1 MLRVSFTSSFRSAF
15 DGADQLEL
23 EASSIRELFNTLL
36 TRYPGMQ
43 KHIDEGVAVA
53 IGGELYRDNWG
64 VAIPDNSEVFLMP
77 RIQGG

>member
-36 TRYPGMQ
+36 TRYPRLQ
-43 KHIDEGVAVA
+43 NHIDEGVAVA
-53 IGGELYRDNWG
+53 IEGKIYRDDWG
-64 VAIPDNSEVFLMP
+64 AAIPDNSEVFLMP